1 MQQDHYNCGMS
12 ALSLIQCFIPR
23 VEFFPLLVVGEHL
36 RLSLLYLV
44 NRAGAC
50 EQRSW
55 R

>member
-12 ALSLIQCFIPR
+12 ALSLIQCFIPG
-23 VEFFPLLVVGEHL
+23 VEFFPLLFVGDHL
-36 RLSLLYLV
+36 RLYLLYCV
-44 NRAGAC
+44 IRAGAC